1 MEIEESEQDRE
12 SIEGCM
18 SQSDDSDTGSD
29 EDAVE
34 VLCSLVE
41 GETRDDCDCQ
51 KVLVGEG
58 GSQGSRTISRSR
70 GRSGRNWC

>member
-18 SQSDDSDTGSD
+18 PQSDDSDT

-51 KVLVGEG
+51 GVLVGEG

-70 GRSGRNWC
+70 GRSGRNWCL